1 MNLFK
6 KNKSNNFNLKKKKF
20 SDIDPFIEIGNIV
33 KEARIKGDLT
43 IEELSNISKIPL
55 SNIIGIENNIKDLIP
70 KYPFIRSILLKLE
83 ECLSL
88 EKFKLINTLK
98 KNASSKKQKKIN
110 KFIFNNFDLLNTWNS
125 GVIYLFI
132 LLICI
137 FVLNKYYL
145 NNRII
150 EFKYIEK
157 SLKNK

>member
-6 KNKSNNFNLKKKKF
+6 KNKSNNFNLKKKTF

-110 KFIFNNFDLLNTWNS
+110 KFIFKNFDLLNTWNS